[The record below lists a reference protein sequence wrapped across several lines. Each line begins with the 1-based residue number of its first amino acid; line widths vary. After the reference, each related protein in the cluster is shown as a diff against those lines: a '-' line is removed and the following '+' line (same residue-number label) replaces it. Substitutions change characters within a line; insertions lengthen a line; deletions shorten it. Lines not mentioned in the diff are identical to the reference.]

1 MAETTSPWVA
11 GHCVGTHCS
20 QEALLWENTSPE
32 LGSWWGRGSHID
44 LLPVGVVMVDETKML
59 PEVPSM
65 NCSLFFS
72 VLLVRDFP
80 IVLSFKDI

>member
-1 MAETTSPWVA
+1 MAATISPWDA

-32 LGSWWGRGSHID
+32 LRSWWRRGSCID
-44 LLPVGVVMVDETKML
+44 LPVGVVMVDETKML

-65 NCSLFFS
+65 NCSLFSS

>member
-1 MAETTSPWVA
+1 
-11 GHCVGTHCS
+11 
-20 QEALLWENTSPE
+20 
-32 LGSWWGRGSHID
+32 
-44 LLPVGVVMVDETKML
+44 MVDETKML

-65 NCSLFFS
+65 NCSLFSS